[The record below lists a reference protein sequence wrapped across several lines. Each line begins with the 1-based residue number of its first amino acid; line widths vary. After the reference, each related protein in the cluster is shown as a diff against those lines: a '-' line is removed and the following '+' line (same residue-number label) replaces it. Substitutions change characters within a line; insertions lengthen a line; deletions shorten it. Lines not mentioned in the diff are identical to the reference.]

1 MLVLQ
6 KLIIAITLLGLA
18 SCSPRHSKFD
28 ETDLSKEF
36 TNAVKPHQAG
46 MNKTALSSSLGM
58 QNNRFI
64 HFPGPDKQYLMRR
77 LNQYNIQFIQYRDT
91 ITLIV
96 PTDQYFLFNSDR
108 LNDLCFDGL
117 DYIVELIKLYP
128 GTTVYISAFS
138 DNVGERQMRNEL
150 TQARAEAM
158 LTFMW
163 SHNIS
168 SKKLRSA
175 GFGDRYPIADH
186 ATIRGSAMNRRL
198 EIQWTTSPDET
209 LDNTLTAMK

>member
-6 KLIIAITLLGLA
+6 KLIIAIIFLGLA
-18 SCSPRHSKFD
+18 SCSARHSKFD

-36 TNAVKPHQAG
+36 TNTVKPHQAG
-46 MNKTALSSSLGM
+46 MNKTALSTSLGT
-58 QNNRFI
+58 NYNRLI
-64 HFPGPDKQYLMRR
+64 HFPSTDKQYFLRK

-108 LNDLCFDGL
+108 LNDLCLAGL
-117 DYIVELIKLYP
+117 DYIVELVKLYP

-138 DNVGERQMRNEL
+138 DKVGERQLRNEL
-150 TQARAEAM
+150 TQARAEAI
-158 LTFMW
+158 LTFLW

-175 GFGDRYPIADH
+175 GFGARYPIADH
-186 ATIRGSAMNRRL
+186 DTIRGSAMNRRL